1 MQAVYQNTLF
11 SFSHG
16 LIAVS
21 DSVSVEVSELV
32 SAAFSAAVSLS
43 ESLSEILIE
52 RADPGEMLS

>member
-1 MQAVYQNTLF
+1 MYQNRLF

-43 ESLSEILIE
+43 ESLSEILIK